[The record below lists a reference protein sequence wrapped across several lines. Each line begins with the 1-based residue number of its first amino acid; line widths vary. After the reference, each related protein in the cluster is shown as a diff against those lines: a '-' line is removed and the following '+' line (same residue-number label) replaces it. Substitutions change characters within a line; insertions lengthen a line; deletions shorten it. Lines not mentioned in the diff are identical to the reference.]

1 VTERNNQFDLTGK
14 TILITGSS
22 SGIGQACAK
31 VLSDQGAKLILLGRD
46 IGRLIQT
53 REMCSDSEKHV
64 IVSLDFLD
72 LKEEDAFALDTILKE
87 HSPVSGLIHAAGV
100 SPTIPFKT
108 LKQQQILEVFHLN
121 LFSVI
126 DLIQKV
132 LKRGIR
138 SENGISIVLI
148 SSVLSE
154 TGEKGKSLYGMTKS
168 SLVALV
174 KSLALEYA
182 GNQFRFNAIS
192 PGVVNSPL
200 SKKSLYRQNEE
211 AMKAVIQQ
219 HPLGLGETEDVANAA
234 LYLISDASKWVT
246 GTNLVVDGG
255 YLSR

>member
-1 VTERNNQFDLTGK
+1 VAERNTQFDLTGK
-14 TILITGSS
+14 TIMITGAS
-22 SGIGQACAK
+22 SGIGQTCAM
-31 VLSDQGAKLILLGRD
+31 VLSGYGAKLILQGRD
-46 IGRLIQT
+46 IVRLNET
-53 REMCSDSEKHV
+53 KAMCTDSEKH
-64 IVSLDFLD
+64 ITVSLNF
-72 LKEEDAFALDTILKE
+72 LKEKVEDAFFLDRILKE
-87 HSPVSGLIHAAGV
+87 QAPISGLIYAAGV
-100 SPTIPFKT
+100 SPTLPFKT
-108 LKQQQILEVFHLN
+108 LKKQQIVEVFQLN
-121 LFSVI
+121 LFYVI
-126 DLIQKV
+126 ELIQKI

-138 SENGISIVLI
+138 SENGMSIVLI

-182 GNQFRFNAIS
+182 GNQIRFNAIS

-200 SKKSLYRQNEE
+200 SNNSLYRQNEKS
-211 AMKAVIQQ
+211 MKAVIEQ

-246 GTNLVVDGG
+246 GTNLIIDGG